1 MRIIVLGGFL
11 GSGKT
16 TVLMQLARYITLLNG
31 SPRVVILENEI
42 GEVGVD
48 DKLLA
53 GSSFSVE
60 NVFSGCICCSGA
72 ADLVNGVKKI
82 AEDYAPDWLL
92 IESTGMALP
101 SSVKETLR
109 NSLGLSSA
117 VVCIVD
123 SSRWMRIRR
132 VSPDFSV
139 AQLKGTDMV
148 ILTKTDKADE
158 DRLADALKDI
168 RVNVETL
175 DIRKVNAL
183 KPIDETIFRDMTAMA
198 EMNTEPRK

>member
-16 TVLMQLARYITLLNG
+16 TVLMQLARYITLLDG
-31 SPRVVILENEI
+31 SPRVAILENEI

-53 GSSFSVE
+53 GAAFTVE
-60 NVFSGCICCSGA
+60 NVFSGCICCSGSV
-72 ADLVNGVKKI
+72 DLISGVKRISK
-82 AEDYAPDWLL
+82 EYAPEWLL

-101 SSVKETLR
+101 SSVKETLK
-109 NSLGLSSA
+109 NALGLSSA

-123 SSRWMRIRR
+123 SNRWMRIRR
-132 VSPDFSV
+132 ASPDFSA
-139 AQLKGTDMV
+139 AQLKGVDMV

-158 DRLADALKDI
+158 DRLADVLEDV
-168 RVNVETL
+168 RSNVDTSN
-175 DIRKVNAL
+175 IRKANAL
-183 KPIDETIFRDMTAMA
+183 KPIDENIFQDFMA
-198 EMNTEPRK
+198 KAEKNPELRK